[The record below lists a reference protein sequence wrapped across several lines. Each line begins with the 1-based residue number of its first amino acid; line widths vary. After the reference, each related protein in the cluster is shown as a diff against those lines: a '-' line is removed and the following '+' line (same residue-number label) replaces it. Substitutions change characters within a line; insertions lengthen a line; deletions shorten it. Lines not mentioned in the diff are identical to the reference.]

1 MVVADSAA
9 RWAHDVVRVVHT
21 YDTLRKFYPLTFR
34 HVPDLLSPGTVP
46 AADLADGTPP
56 FGIAT
61 RSFGTCPS
69 RVLHSHAHA
78 RNAMAD
84 RLRGNR
90 NANGGTASGEQ
101 RTLASGGDGGEC
113 GACLGFDIVSLS
125 TAAFAGLP
133 ARLILCVAAGCTTC
147 FWFLFSLPLYCVHRP
162 WTPSVVAGMHVTAT
176 VSAI

>member
-21 YDTLRKFYPLTFR
+21 YDTLRKFYPPTFR

-133 ARLILCVAAGCTTC
+133 ARLILYA
-147 FWFLFSLPLYCVHRP
+147 
-162 WTPSVVAGMHVTAT
+162 
-176 VSAI
+176 